1 MHCLNRYICKEKELI
16 RKKMT
21 VPKSSY
27 HLDNYQYIVEK
38 RKFFE
43 TDKNRVLNLI
53 DIITS

>member
-53 DIITS
+53 GIITS

>member
-1 MHCLNRYICKEKELI
+1 
-16 RKKMT
+16 MT